1 LTFDILLFVILDIMN
16 IETITTVVHVYV
28 KVSLKNSGMSYSG
41 DLLNKITTSVRKDV
55 DSNEH

>member
-1 LTFDILLFVILDIMN
+1 MS

-28 KVSLKNSGMSYSG
+28 KVSLKNSGMSYSD